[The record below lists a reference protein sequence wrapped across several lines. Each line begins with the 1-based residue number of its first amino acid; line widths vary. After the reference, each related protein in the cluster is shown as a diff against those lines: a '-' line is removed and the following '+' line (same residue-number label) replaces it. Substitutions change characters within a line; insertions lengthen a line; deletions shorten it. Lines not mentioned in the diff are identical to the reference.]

1 MQVKRLLEEFNGKVE
16 SLRRQRVFNKKRRSQ
31 WMEGL
36 LAAEEM
42 HKQGWDLGDLRLH
55 YWQELDEDAYA
66 EGFMDYVELTAAGRG
81 RV

>member
-42 HKQGWDLGDLRLH
+42 HKQGCDLGYLMRVWVVLGG
-55 YWQELDEDAYA
+55 DAYA

>member
-42 HKQGWDLGDLRLH
+42 HKEHNCIQLVKEFYYKKVVSTQDFG
-55 YWQELDEDAYA
+55 
-66 EGFMDYVELTAAGRG
+66 EGFGAYIANKEV

>member
-36 LAAEEM
+36 L
-42 HKQGWDLGDLRLH
+42 
-55 YWQELDEDAYA
+55 
-66 EGFMDYVELTAAGRG
+66 DYVELTAAGRS